1 MIQETDNPE
10 DSIIPTSI
18 NEDELLNLDFCLAM
32 TDDPVNVKKYNIKIL
47 QWSSRNCWSGRTL
60 ILSLNNT
67 YVVIQELSSMM
78 TGLNG
83 YI

>member
-47 QWSSRNCWSGRTL
+47 Q
-60 ILSLNNT
+60 
-67 YVVIQELSSMM
+67 
-78 TGLNG
+78 
-83 YI
+83 